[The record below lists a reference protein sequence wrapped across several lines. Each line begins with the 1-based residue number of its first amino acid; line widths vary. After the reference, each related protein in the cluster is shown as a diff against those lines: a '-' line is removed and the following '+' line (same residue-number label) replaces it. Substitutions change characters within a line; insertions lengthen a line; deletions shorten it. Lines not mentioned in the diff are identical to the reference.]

1 MAHSSPRSTT
11 ADYHEDDYKHF
22 HDSHVTSASHDG
34 GPGGGGATD
43 SNTAAALPAAPKT
56 SKASASKEALA
67 ELQLQNAVL
76 TEPLAMAAVFVS
88 ACLHA
93 TAFALAATL
102 TQHFTLDLIIHTEVC
117 AAAAYVWDIICAVV
131 LGVIP
136 FSRARHAKDILL
148 HHVPI
153 LVVVGLSLPHYT
165 SPKAAVAMTPHLAR
179 SVSYGFLSCLNE
191 SIMCMQRLGFA
202 VSFPAVVLE
211 YS

>member
-1 MAHSSPRSTT
+1 MSHASSPRST

-22 HDSHVTSASHDG
+22 HDSHVTAGSHD
-34 GPGGGGATD
+34 ATVTKSD
-43 SNTAAALPAAPKT
+43 APPLPPSTAPKG
-56 SKASASKEALA
+56 ASKEEELA
-67 ELQLQNAVL
+67 ELQPQNAVL

-102 TQHFTLDLIIHTEVC
+102 TQHQTLDLIIHTEVC
-117 AAAAYVWDIICAVV
+117 AASAYIWDIICATL

-136 FSRARHAKDILL
+136 FSRARHAKDILM
-148 HHVPI
+148 HHAPI

-202 VSFPAVVLE
+202 VSYFAVVLE
-211 YS
+211 YL